1 MTLLEHSFSDRVVL
15 LMLAM
20 LINLL
25 FGGPRWLHHLL
36 HIDAPGNAARRIL
49 SFFTYRMNRSHRGE
63 STRRM
68 RGIVLTLTALVA
80 AFLIGVGVSLL
91 SIQTRGWMVA
101 EVAMLTVLL
110 SIRQSLDLTLD
121 VRKFLAAGQVQ
132 SAKALLQP
140 HVQKDL
146 APLDAHGVA
155 RAGIE
160 YLAHRLISGVIS
172 PGFWY
177 LLGGLPLALP
187 ALALHCLAFLAV
199 RPTPKYQAFG
209 SFIAAIDR
217 IFRSIPATITVL
229 LILLVL
235 PLVPGAKPGRAKR
248 GLAAEAP
255 SSPRI
260 ADYRVLAI
268 AAHAFDIAL
277 LGPCAMYEYPVAYPW
292 VGNGSARLGA
302 QDITRMQFL
311 FAYAGGI
318 ALLLVAMLSLIVR

>member
-1 MTLLEHSFSDRVVL
+1 MTFLEHSFSDRVVL

-36 HIDAPGNAARRIL
+36 HIDAPGNSARRIL

-68 RGIVLTLTALVA
+68 RGIILTIIAIA
-80 AFLIGVGVSLL
+80 CAFLIGVCVSLL
-91 SIQTRGWMVA
+91 SIQTRSWMIA

-121 VRKFLAAGQVQ
+121 VKKFLVGNQLAE
-132 SAKALLQP
+132 AKTLLQP

-146 APLDAHGVA
+146 TNVDTHGVA
-155 RAGIE
+155 RATIE

-177 LLGGLPLALP
+177 LLGGLALALP
-187 ALALHCLAFLAV
+187 ALASHCLAFIAV
-199 RPTPKYQAFG
+199 RPTPKYAAFG

-217 IFRSIPATITVL
+217 IFRSLPAAITVIL
-229 LILLVL
+229 MLLVM
-235 PLVPGAKPGRAKR
+235 PLVPGAKPGKTKN
-248 GLAAEAP
+248 GLMAEVPSAP
-255 SSPRI
+255 LI
-260 ADYRVLAI
+260 ADFRVLAMT
-268 AAHAFDIAL
+268 AYAFDIAL

-292 VGNGSARLGA
+292 IGTGSARLGA

-311 FAYAGGI
+311 FAYAGGV
-318 ALLLVAMLSLIVR
+318 ALLLVAVLSLLV